1 MSDMYNN
8 NWNTDDYQNQQ
19 YAHSNEQYFTYN
31 ETYLEKRKPKKS
43 FNKIT
48 FKFIALI
55 VAAALSGSVMTGA
68 AFGLFLPKY
77 VEKQIEEATPNTGN
91 FVINPGSYA
100 STNNSTAV
108 PMPGTVTN
116 QTTGDL
122 SVVDIA
128 KKVGPAVVGI
138 VSTIP
143 TQTFFGMAESQGSG
157 SGIIIS
163 TNGYV
168 VTNNHVIEGASK
180 IVVYLSNGE
189 QKSATLVGTDVRTD
203 LAVLKLENGEYPHAE
218 LGNSSELEVGEL
230 CVAIGNPLGMEFAGS
245 VTVGYISALNRTVET
260 DGKTFNLIQTDAAI
274 NAGNSGGALV
284 NTKGQVI
291 GINTLK
297 IASTGV
303 EGLGFAIPTD
313 EAKPVIED
321 LVNHGYVKG
330 RPVIGIVGR
339 DISSDMAKYY
349 NYPEGIFVEQIQ
361 AGSGAA
367 KAGIRRGD
375 IITKADNQRVKTI
388 EELNKIRDTKK
399 AGDVITVEL
408 DRSGEIISVTITL
421 GEEKQQ

>member
-1 MSDMYNN
+1 MSDFYNN
-8 NWNTDDYQNQQ
+8 NWNNDDFQNGQ
-19 YAHSNEQYFTYN
+19 NFKNKEQYFTYN
-31 ETYLEKRKPKKS
+31 ETYLDKKKEKKS
-43 FNKIT
+43 KKPF

-55 VAAALSGSVMTGA
+55 VSSAILGSAITCAAFSMFIPGYIEEYARNNIVSSYSPDKFIPTTTGSVDT
-68 AFGLFLPKY
+68 
-77 VEKQIEEATPNTGN
+77 NTG
-91 FVINPGSYA
+91 VAKSD
-100 STNNSTAV
+100 
-108 PMPGTVTN
+108 GT
-116 QTTGDL
+116 L

-143 TQTFFGMAESQGSG
+143 TQTFFGMTESQGSG

-163 TNGYV
+163 ENGYV
-168 VTNNHVIEGASK
+168 VTNNHVIEGATK
-180 IVVYLSNGE
+180 VEVFLSSGDKKN
-189 QKSATLVGTDVRTD
+189 ATLVGYDARTD
-203 LAVLKLENGEYPHAE
+203 LAVLKLENDSYAK
-218 LGNSSELEVGEL
+218 LGDSSTLEVGEL

-284 NTKGQVI
+284 NTKGEVI

-303 EGLGFAIPTD
+303 EGLGFAIPVD
-313 EAKPVIED
+313 EAKPIFDD
-321 LVNHGYVKG
+321 LINHGYVKG

-349 NYPEGIFVEQIQ
+349 NYPEGIFVEQVQ
-361 AGSGAA
+361 EGSGAA

-375 IITKADNQRVKTI
+375 IITKADGKRVKTI
-388 EELNKIRDTKK
+388 EELNKVRDTKK
-399 AGDVITVEL
+399 AGQTIRVEL
-408 DRSGEIISVTITL
+408 DRSGDIISVDITL
-421 GEEKQQ
+421 GEEKTR

>member
-1 MSDMYNN
+1 MSDFYNN
-8 NWNTDDYQNQQ
+8 NWNNDDFQNGQ
-19 YAHSNEQYFTYN
+19 NFKNKEQYFTYN
-31 ETYLEKRKPKKS
+31 ETYLDKKKEKKS
-43 FNKIT
+43 KKPF

-55 VAAALSGSVMTGA
+55 VSSAILGSAITCAAFSMFIPGYIKEYARNNIVSSYSPDKFIPTTTGSVDT
-68 AFGLFLPKY
+68 
-77 VEKQIEEATPNTGN
+77 NTG
-91 FVINPGSYA
+91 VAKSD
-100 STNNSTAV
+100 
-108 PMPGTVTN
+108 GT
-116 QTTGDL
+116 L

-143 TQTFFGMAESQGSG
+143 TQTFFGMTESQGSG

-163 TNGYV
+163 ENGYV
-168 VTNNHVIEGASK
+168 VTNNHVIEGATK
-180 IVVYLSNGE
+180 VEVFLSSGDKKN
-189 QKSATLVGTDVRTD
+189 ATLVGYDVRTD
-203 LAVLKLENGEYPHAE
+203 LAVLKLENDSYPYAK
-218 LGNSSELEVGEL
+218 LGDSSTLEVGEL

-284 NTKGQVI
+284 NTKGEVI

-303 EGLGFAIPTD
+303 EGLGFAIPVD
-313 EAKPVIED
+313 EAKPIFDD
-321 LVNHGYVKG
+321 LINHGYVKG

-349 NYPEGIFVEQIQ
+349 NYPEGIFVEQVQ
-361 AGSGAA
+361 EGSGAA

-375 IITKADNQRVKTI
+375 IITKADGKRVKTI
-388 EELNKIRDTKK
+388 EELNKVRDTKK
-399 AGDVITVEL
+399 AGQTIRVEL
-408 DRSGEIISVTITL
+408 DRSGDIISVDITL
-421 GEEKQQ
+421 GEEKTR